1 MNTLHKDIIV
11 GGKLHLPMRNTL
23 VEDCFVTL
31 QSYSPQSKASDVL
44 KLGGDKSF
52 LIAKNIAHY

>member
-1 MNTLHKDIIV
+1 MLKFYVDMYYD
-11 GGKLHLPMRNTL
+11 KW
-23 VEDCFVTL
+23 TL
-31 QSYSPQSKASDVL
+31 QSYSPQSKASGVL